1 LSQIAWAADGKS
13 LFALAQ
19 SASSIAILALDA
31 TGNPKVLHEMPAGT
45 GWVPS
50 IVPSPDARSLA
61 FTRRMFIHDVMLLEN
76 P

>member
-1 LSQIAWAADGKS
+1 
-13 LFALAQ
+13 
-19 SASSIAILALDA
+19 
-31 TGNPKVLHEMPAGT
+31 MPAGT